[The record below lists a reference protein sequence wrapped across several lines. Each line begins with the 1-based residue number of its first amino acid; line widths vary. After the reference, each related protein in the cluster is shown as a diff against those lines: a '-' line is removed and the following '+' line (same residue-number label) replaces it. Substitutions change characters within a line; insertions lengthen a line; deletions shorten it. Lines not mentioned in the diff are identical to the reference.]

1 MQNRKK
7 NAETDSSGIFICK
20 IVFAAPSLIIYFLFA
35 TVDSKSI
42 QNIFYVSVFFITFPY
57 LVRLIFCIRFI
68 LEETV
73 SEVVVPVDSEREVL
87 TNSGN
92 EDSTSSEKDLNA
104 KNSGNEVVPI
114 RIWLKNENDDRSK
127 YRVRKIILT
136 AIIIIAGVDFAALD
150 ILESKY
156 EWFGF
161 KFNAKK
167 SEKSQRII
175 DKEDSFVN
183 FIEEIPKLVIKAYL
197 LSQVVKFS
205 YITVLSLTFSTFS
218 IIKLFREFLIKIFYK
233 IV

>member
-1 MQNRKK
+1 MD
-7 NAETDSSGIFICK
+7 T
-20 IVFAAPSLIIYFLFA
+20 LLHH
-35 TVDSKSI
+35 
-42 QNIFYVSVFFITFPY
+42 
-57 LVRLIFCIRFI
+57 LFI

-104 KNSGNEVVPI
+104 VQKNSGNEVSI
-114 RIWLKNENDDRSK
+114 SSEIDQNRKIQEMKSK

-197 LSQVVKFS
+197 LSQRIS
-205 YITVLSLTFSTFS
+205 YKNIL
-218 IIKLFREFLIKIFYK
+218 
-233 IV
+233 